1 MVVIELL
8 MLTDDVNIHAEII
21 QYIVLLLSDYL
32 YQIYKMVK
40 DIYLILL
47 YDDEEDDIG
56 LDDDDELYVF
66 E

>member
-1 MVVIELL
+1 MVAIELL

-32 YQIYKMVK
+32 YQLYKMVK

-47 YDDEEDDIG
+47 YDDEVDDIG
-56 LDDDDELYVF
+56 LDDDDEMYVS